1 MRDFFNA
8 YQEACKADGQAIEI
22 KIITS
27 HIRSKISQN
36 LWEYLPKISEMN
48 GSLKCVFL
56 YAQSNDETKSATEQ
70 YISNFGVQ
78 NYLQNI
84 RFCQSKDAKLL
95 LEQVNFGT
103 YAFWTGA
110 QLVSALPSTF
120 ENGVLTNLRDDSSL
134 QTLSLY
140 SFDTIWNFANGI
152 DIPVHEN
159 DKRIQKAV

>member
-1 MRDFFNA
+1 MRKFFKA
-8 YQEACKADGQAIEI
+8 YLEACRADGQTVKI
-22 KIITS
+22 KVITS

-36 LWEYLPKISEMN
+36 LWDHLPEISEMN
-48 GSLKCVFL
+48 GSLECVFL
-56 YAQSNDETKSATEQ
+56 YAQSNEETKSATEH
-70 YISNFGVQ
+70 YISNFGIQ

-120 ENGVLTNLRDDSSL
+120 ENGVLTHFRDDSSL

-140 SFDTIWNFANGI
+140 SFDTIWNFAKGI
-152 DIPVHEN
+152 DIPVRE
-159 DKRIQKAV
+159 DDMRIRKVV